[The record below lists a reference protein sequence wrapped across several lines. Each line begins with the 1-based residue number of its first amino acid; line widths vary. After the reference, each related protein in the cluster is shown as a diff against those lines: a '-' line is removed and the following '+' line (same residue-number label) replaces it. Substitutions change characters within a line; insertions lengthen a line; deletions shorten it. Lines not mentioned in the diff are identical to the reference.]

1 MRLSVTEREFFRE
14 RCMIPQFKKN
24 EIVSQ
29 FVKEGIARST
39 VYKTINRLETDP
51 SITNNKK
58 TGRPLKLTTANRLN
72 LKRLTNNR
80 FGVSQRKLGNKF
92 SVNQS
97 TISRNLSKLGIKYRK
112 RQKAPYYTERQME
125 KSKYLCAKL
134 ANKLHRN
141 SVSVIM
147 DDEKYFTLR
156 GNNIPRNDGYYSKNK
171 ATCPDNVRFSGNEKF
186 PKKILVWFGL
196 PFQNVE
202 YLSLLF
208 ALLSQKQ

>member
-1 MRLSVTEREFFRE
+1 MRLSVAEREFFRE
-14 RCMIPQFKKN
+14 RCKSMIPQFKKN
-24 EIVSQ
+24 EIVSH

-51 SITNNKK
+51 SITDNKK

-80 FGVSQRKLGNKF
+80 FGVSQRTLGNKF

-125 KSKYLCAKL
+125 NQKIYAPSLLINCIEIHIKYFLNIFDFSKYQIFRK
-134 ANKLHRN
+134 
-141 SVSVIM
+141 I
-147 DDEKYFTLR
+147 DESTK
-156 GNNIPRNDGYYSKNK
+156 
-171 ATCPDNVRFSGNEKF
+171 CPTSPTNREFLGMFDPE
-186 PKKILVWFGL
+186 
-196 PFQNVE
+196 
-202 YLSLLF
+202 SL
-208 ALLSQKQ
+208 